1 MKILKYILIFILF
14 FYAFIVF
21 APKENFYYALEKK
34 LEAYGVYISEEQ
46 VDSSLHSL
54 NLTKSLLIY
63 NDMTVGQI
71 DNLTIS
77 SLLLY
82 SHLSLS
88 NAKIESRN
96 FPIFPSRIDT
106 LRVSH
111 TIFLPQKLTI
121 SIVSD
126 LGSINGFIDLYKQKI
141 YLHLTPNQDAKQK
154 YSNILGYFTPQQEGI
169 YTYEKNISLY

>member
-1 MKILKYILIFILF
+1 MKILKYISIFILF

-34 LEAYGVYISEEQ
+34 LEAYGVYISEEHIYT
-46 VDSSLHSL
+46 SLHSL
-54 NLTKSLLIY
+54 NLTKSFLTY
-63 NDMTVGQI
+63 NEMAIGQI

-82 SHLSLS
+82 SHLSL
-88 NAKIESRN
+88 NNVKIESRN
-96 FPIFPSRIDT
+96 FPILPSKIDT
-106 LRVSH
+106 FEVSH

-126 LGSINGFIDLYKQKI
+126 LGTINGFIDLYKQKI
-141 YLHLTPNQDAKQK
+141 YLYLTPHKDAKQK